1 MMLNK
6 IRLVAA
12 REFLVTVTS
21 KGFLIGVFVMPVIGL
36 ALSVAIPKIMNQRGA
51 QIDVEVALIDASG
64 SLTATLRQELDP
76 AAVIARRNF
85 NRRAALDQAAPG
97 AADMAEKA
105 AAAQPFVPHFTIAA
119 LPEGSTADSQKSW
132 LTAQN
137 IGERARRAL
146 LVVPAQAVT
155 HASADAEYGSYQFYA
170 PRNLPEDAEDILQD
184 AMRVALTTER
194 LRAGGLDASLVQKAT
209 HVQQPRTVVVAPD
222 GRQQAPAGL
231 NRALPFIMGILLFM
245 GVMIGGQALMTSTIE
260 EKSSRVV
267 EVLLAAV
274 SPLEL
279 MWGKLLGQMG
289 VGLVMMSVYITLGVL
304 ALMQFAMFGLLD
316 PLLIMWL
323 LVFFLV
329 AYLVYGA
336 LMQAIGAAVS
346 QMADAQSLMG
356 PVMLLLVTPYI
367 LTAFI
372 GRQPDS
378 TFAVV
383 ASFIPPISPFII
395 LARLASSSPPPLWQ
409 VLLSLAVSI
418 GAACVAVWFASKVFR
433 IGLLLHGKPPSF
445 GTLVKWARMS

>member
-1 MMLNK
+1 MFNR

-21 KGFLIGVFVMPVIGL
+21 KGFLIGVFVMPLIGL

-51 QIDVEVALIDASG
+51 QIDVEVALIDTRGELAD
-64 SLTATLRQELDP
+64 TLRRELDP
-76 AAVIARRNF
+76 AVIIARRTAG
-85 NRRAALDQAAPG
+85 RRAAMEQAAPG
-97 AADMAEKA
+97 SGEMAERA
-105 AAAQPFVPHFTIAA
+105 APPQPSVPHFTIRTLA
-119 LPEGSTADSQKSW
+119 ADSKADDEKGW

-146 LVVPAQAVT
+146 LVVPAEAIT
-155 HASADAEYGSYQFYA
+155 HASADAEFGSYQLYA
-170 PRNLPEDAEDILQD
+170 PRNLPEDAEDILHD
-184 AMRVALTTER
+184 AMRVTLTTER
-194 LRAGGLDASLVQKAT
+194 LRAGGLDPSLVQKAT

-316 PLLIMWL
+316 PMLILWL
-323 LVFFLV
+323 LLFFLA
-329 AYLVYGA
+329 AYLVFGA
-336 LMQAIGAAVS
+336 LMLSIGAAVS

-356 PVMLLLVTPYI
+356 PVMMLLVTPYI
-367 LTAFI
+367 LTPFI

-395 LARLASSSPPPLWQ
+395 LARLASSSPPPVWQ
-409 VLLSLAVSI
+409 VLLSLAVSVA
-418 GAACVAVWFASKVFR
+418 GACAAVWFASKVFR

-445 GTLVKWARMS
+445 GTLIKWARMS